1 MKFTSLLSIVMLLA
15 SSEAL
20 QLESTIHTSS
30 RSEAAK
36 FKLNKNAAKQR
47 IAQAKQWAADEA
59 AEAKEVAA

>member
-1 MKFTSLLSIVMLLA
+1 MLLA

-20 QLESTIHTSS
+20 QLESTLHTSS